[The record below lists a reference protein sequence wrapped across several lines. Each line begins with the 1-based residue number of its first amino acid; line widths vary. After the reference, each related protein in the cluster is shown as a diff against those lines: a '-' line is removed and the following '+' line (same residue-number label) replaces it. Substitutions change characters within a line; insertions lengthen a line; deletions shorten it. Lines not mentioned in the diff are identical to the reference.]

1 MHQVSSDLFEGVL
14 WSPKT
19 CQDIIDQAE
28 LHGNFSP
35 MAPGDRFRTQD
46 VVLSDDETTNPML
59 ARLYYSLLSSIVGL
73 EPFIRSEWCLN
84 DTNLANQL
92 YYHVFIVKYTIGI
105 QESLRLHY
113 DESEVT
119 ISVKLNDSY
128 TGCELWFPRQKFE
141 NSLISV
147 GNALIFP
154 GGITHPHEA
163 RTLRSGTKYVLNAW
177 AQLD

>member
-1 MHQVSSDLFEGVL
+1 MHQVSSDIFQSAL
-14 WSPKT
+14 WSPEA

-46 VVLSDDETTNPML
+46 VVLSDDENTNPML

-73 EPFIRSEWCLN
+73 EPLIRSEWCLD

-92 YYHVFIVKYTIGI
+92 DYYVFIVKYTMGI
-105 QESLRLHY
+105 QESLRLHC

-119 ISVKLNDSY
+119 ISVKLNDNY
-128 TGCELWFPRQKFE
+128 TGCELWFPRQKFK
-141 NSLISV
+141 NSLIPV
-147 GNALIFP
+147 GDALIFP
-154 GGITHPHEA
+154 GGLTHPHEA
-163 RTLRSGTKYVLNAW
+163 LNLDSGTKYVLNAW
-177 AQLD
+177 ALL